1 VREGSRRGDWQV
13 AAFAASVLCVRR
25 RPALAARWTIAIK
38 VRLRDAIPCFHPVR
52 QNAEKLVWGCLFFFR
67 HGLDEKKPSVCR
79 QPNSSLFCRTGWK
92 HGMVPVTQLYYVSCT
107 SMARYKRARRVRVTC
122 TCGWSATVHRSD
134 SWGAGRKGARRACA
148 LGKQVVQLKLSLS
161 PRFPHI
167 HRGTGSGERLATLA
181 AFGEWRSSLECAA
194 WRDTVGGARPWPQ
207 RATTAVAALCCA
219 QCRTDTP
226 AQSWHRACVPHQ
238 GRFCGSG
245 EGAVAGLAE
254 QVVRSCVQWRRM
266 LSRTSAL

>member
-1 VREGSRRGDWQV
+1 MREGSRRGDWQV
-13 AAFAASVLCVRR
+13 AAFAESVLCVRR
-25 RPALAARWTIAIK
+25 RPALAPRWTIAIK

-67 HGLDEKKPSVCR
+67 HGLDEKKTKCVPPTQFFFVLPDGMETRDGASHSVILR
-79 QPNSSLFCRTGWK
+79 FVHFSGTVQARTPRPRNLHVWVVG
-92 HGMVPVTQLYYVSCT
+92 
-107 SMARYKRARRVRVTC
+107 A
-122 TCGWSATVHRSD
+122 VHRSD

-167 HRGTGSGERLATLA
+167 HRGTGSGERLGTLA

-226 AQSWHRACVPHQ
+226 AQSWPDQ